1 MEQELKIF
9 SGTANRP
16 LADQIAAYLDIALGD
31 VEVSQFEDGETFV
44 KFNENVRGVDVFI
57 IQPTDS
63 PASNMLELLL
73 MLDAAKRA
81 SAKRVTAVIPYF
93 GYARQDR
100 KDQPR
105 VSIAAKLVA
114 NLITTAGADR
124 VLTMDLHASQ
134 IQGFFDIPMDH
145 LFAAPVIKQYFE
157 SLKVE
162 DAVVVPPDLGGTKMA
177 RSLAA
182 KLDLTLALIDKR
194 RTGPDRSEALNV
206 IGDVEGRQVFIVDDL
221 ISTAGTV
228 CEAAR
233 VLKESGA
240 GRIYMAATHAVF
252 SGNALERLNEAPFE
266 EVGITNTIQIARRPP
281 FRKIRILSVAE
292 LLGEAILRIH
302 RSESVS
308 ILFE

>member
-1 MEQELKIF
+1 M
-9 SGTANRP
+9 
-16 LADQIAAYLDIALGD
+16 
-31 VEVSQFEDGETFV
+31 
-44 KFNENVRGVDVFI
+44 
-57 IQPTDS
+57 
-63 PASNMLELLL
+63 
-73 MLDAAKRA
+73 
-81 SAKRVTAVIPYF
+81 
-93 GYARQDR
+93 
-100 KDQPR
+100 
-105 VSIAAKLVA
+105 A

-157 SLKVE
+157 SLKLK

-182 KLDLTLALIDKR
+182 KMNLPLALIDKR
-194 RTGPDRSEALNV
+194 RTGHDQSEALHV
-206 IGDVEGRQVFIVDDL
+206 IGDVKGKSVFIVDDL
-221 ISTAGTV
+221 ISTAGTA

-240 GRIYMAATHAVF
+240 REIYMAATHGVF
-252 SGNALERLNEAPFE
+252 SGNALERLDAAPIE
-266 EVGITNTIQIARRPP
+266 EIGVTNTIRIARRPP
-281 FRKIRILSVAE
+281 FGKIRILSVAE
-292 LLGEAILRIH
+292 ILGEGMLRIH